1 MDMIASFKVPVT
13 FCLDYEQQQ
22 EARRAINTYY
32 LGEAECNYL
41 DPETK
46 MCVPKYPEKETKEF
60 KDASKNV
67 SCEWIEYVT
76 VGLDSNGCLS
86 LIS

>member
-1 MDMIASFKVPVT
+1 MNMIASFKVPVT
-13 FCLDYEQQQ
+13 FCLNFEQQQ

-41 DPETK
+41 EPGTMEYL
-46 MCVPKYPEKETKEF
+46 PKHPEKETKEF
-60 KDASKNV
+60 KTASRNL
-67 SCEWIEYVT
+67 SSEWIEYVT

-86 LIS
+86 II